1 SFPKKSLANLRSLG
15 ALNNTSRATSWAAE
29 NPILATSVGIG
40 TAGIV
45 VMTAPG
51 LVTAPMLSGLG
62 FTAGGIQAGMRCI
75 TGEER
80 TKMGTAPQSL
90 FTNEAFVNYILF
102 ILGSTAAA
110 IHSGIENIAAGSS
123 AGAGGS
129 GLAIVNG
136 VVQAGGATMTLGSG
150 GLAWAK
156 ARL

>member
-1 SFPKKSLANLRSLG
+1 M
-15 ALNNTSRATSWAAE
+15 
-29 NPILATSVGIG
+29 GIG

-45 VMTAPG
+45 VLAAPG
-51 LVTAPMLSGLG
+51 LVTAPILSGLG

-80 TKMGTAPQSL
+80 TKMGRAPQSL
-90 FTNEAFVNYILF
+90 FTNEAFVNYIIF

-110 IHSGIENIAAGSS
+110 IHSGIRNIAAGSVMALAQS